1 MLHQNNTCPIMAG
14 GCHVVMTENVVIKG
28 ENMKSQCPR
37 RCLTTSLCW
46 GDVQNYFRPYSL
58 FVTAFPAHTGGFD
71 SFTLSIPARSADARD
86 RMATQQPGRA
96 TFVELEG
103 SRAAEAGS
111 HIPRVHRRNSY
122 LRLSNSMKTPPFA
135 LGCGCKRLPSSVRV
149 PPRRLATHFPTRRR
163 SKCGGRQLHSSG
175 HM

>member
-28 ENMKSQCPR
+28 DNMKSQCPR

-46 GDVQNYFRPYSL
+46 GDVQHHFRPHSS
-58 FVTAFPAHTGGFD
+58 FVTAFPARTGGFD
-71 SFTLSIPARSADARD
+71 SFTLSVPARSAGARD
-86 RMATQQPGRA
+86 RMVATQQPGRA

-111 HIPRVHRRNSY
+111 HTPRRHRRNSD
-122 LRLSNSMKTPPFA
+122 LRLSNSMKTPPLA
-135 LGCGCKRLPSSVRV
+135 LGCGWKRLPSSVRTPV
-149 PPRRLATHFPTRRR
+149 RD
-163 SKCGGRQLHSSG
+163 
-175 HM
+175 